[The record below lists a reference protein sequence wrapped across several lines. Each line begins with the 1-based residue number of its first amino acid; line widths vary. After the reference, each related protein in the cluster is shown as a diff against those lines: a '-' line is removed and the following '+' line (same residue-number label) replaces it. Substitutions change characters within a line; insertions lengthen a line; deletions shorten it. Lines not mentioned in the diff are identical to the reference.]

1 MNRNELPPELRA
13 ANEHLPALVLEMEKR
28 VPYAAASLS
37 RNGGLNIRV
46 SHREQQVTEV
56 KPSQGLVLSAWN
68 GSFFEER
75 ASSEL
80 TPKAMFDLAQFART
94 VELSTSPQRG
104 RDAVATSPQR
114 GRDAVATPS
123 ETIDPGA
130 SLRQHSDTPFVQDPT
145 LLSAKD
151 KLELCLQ
158 LHGNVRDLDPH
169 IVNVQVHYS
178 EVQESKAFANRSRQL
193 SQNVLRLRFTVVV
206 LVSDGQQVQYD
217 WLTKE
222 GTGGLELVQ
231 FTDEELRRLC
241 DRAVALLTAE
251 KVPPGMYEVICSPD
265 VSGVI
270 AHEAFGH
277 GVELD
282 MFLKGRARSQQ
293 YLGKPVA
300 SPLVSIVDDPSY
312 PGAHGSYFFDDEG
325 QLASPTYIIRE
336 GVFEQGLSD
345 LLSAHRLH
353 MPHTANGRR
362 ESFERKIYVRMS
374 NTFFAR
380 GETPVSTMIE
390 SVERGVYLNKTSSG
404 MEDPKGWGMQVT
416 SHYGQEIRHGKL
428 TGRLFAP
435 VGITGY
441 VPDILQSVSAVGNDF
456 ALSGG
461 TCGKGHKEWV
471 PVSSGGPHL
480 RLKARL
486 G

>member
-1 MNRNELPPELRA
+1 MDRNALPAELGA
-13 ANEHLPALVLEMEKR
+13 ANQHLPALILEMEKS
-28 VPYAAASLS
+28 VPYATASLH
-37 RNGGLNIRV
+37 RNGGLLITVND
-46 SHREQQVTEV
+46 REQHVTEV

-68 GSFFEER
+68 GVFFEER
-75 ASSEL
+75 ASSDL
-80 TPKAMFDLAQFART
+80 TPESMLDLAKFART
-94 VELSTSPQRG
+94 IKVSVSPNTR
-104 RDAVATSPQR
+104 RDAVATR
-114 GRDAVATPS
+114 A
-123 ETIDPGA
+123 ETIDPG
-130 SLRQHSDTPFVQDPT
+130 SPIQKHFDTPFVQDPT
-145 LLSAKD
+145 LLSPKD
-151 KLELCLQ
+151 KLGLCLQ
-158 LHGNVRDLDPH
+158 LHSKTRALDPH
-169 IVNVQVHYS
+169 IVNVQVGYK
-178 EVQESKAFANRSRQL
+178 ELQESKAFTNRNRRL
-193 SQNVLRLRFTVVV
+193 SQNVLRLRLTVVV
-206 LVSDGQQVQYD
+206 FVSDGQQLQYD

-231 FTDEELRRLC
+231 CSDEELRELC
-241 DRAVALLTAE
+241 SKAVALLTAE
-251 KVPPGMYEVICSPD
+251 KVPPGMYDVVCTPD

-282 MFLKGRARSQQ
+282 MFLKGRARAQQ
-293 YLGKPVA
+293 YLGQPIA

-336 GVFEQGLSD
+336 GVFQQGLSD
-345 LLSAHRLH
+345 LFSSHRLH

-362 ESFERKIYVRMS
+362 ESFERKVYVRMS

-380 GETPVSTMIE
+380 GETSVPSMIE
-390 SVERGVYLNKTSSG
+390 SVERGIYLNKTSSG

-416 SHYGQEIRHGKL
+416 SHYGEEIRHGKL

-441 VPDILQSVSAVGNDF
+441 VPDILQSVSAVGSDF

-480 RLKARL
+480 KLKARL

>member
-1 MNRNELPPELRA
+1 MNRNGLPPELSA

-28 VPYAAASLS
+28 VPYAAASLT
-37 RNGGLNIRV
+37 RNGGLLITV
-46 SHREQQVTEV
+46 SHREQQVTEI

-68 GSFFEER
+68 GAFFEEM
-75 ASSEL
+75 ATSEL
-80 TPKAMFDLAQFART
+80 TAKRMLALARELAET
-94 VELSTSPQRG
+94 VQ
-104 RDAVATSPQR
+104 VAPL
-114 GRDAVATPS
+114 S
-123 ETIDPGA
+123 ETIATGLPA
-130 SLRQHSDTPFVQDPT
+130 QKHFATPVAQDPT
-145 LLSAKD
+145 LLSPKD
-151 KLELCLQ
+151 KLEMCRQ
-158 LHGNVRDLDPH
+158 LHGKSRELDPR
-169 IVNVQVHYS
+169 IVNVQVRYS
-178 EVQESKAFANRSRQL
+178 ELQESKAFANRTKQL
-193 SQNVLRLRFTVVV
+193 SQNVTRLRLTVVV
-206 LVSDGQQVQYD
+206 FVSDGQQLQYD

-231 FTDEELRRLC
+231 YSDEELRQLSA
-241 DRAVALLTAE
+241 RAVALLAAK
-251 KVPPGMYEVICSPD
+251 KVAPGMYEVICTPD
-265 VSGVI
+265 ASGVI

-282 MFLKGRARSQQ
+282 MFLKERARSQQ
-293 YLGKPVA
+293 YLGKPIA

-312 PGAHGSYFFDDEG
+312 PGGHGSYFFDDEG
-325 QLASPTYIIRE
+325 QLASPTHIIRQ

-345 LLSAHRLH
+345 LFSAHLLH

-380 GETPVSTMIE
+380 GETPVRSMIE
-390 SVERGVYLNKTSSG
+390 SVERGVYLSKTSSG

-416 SHYGQEIRHGKL
+416 SHYGEEIRHGKL

-456 ALSGG
+456 GLTGG

-480 RLKARL
+480 KLKARL

>member
-1 MNRNELPPELRA
+1 VDRNKLPPELSA
-13 ANEHLPALVLEMEKR
+13 ANELLPALVLKMEKS
-28 VPYAAASLS
+28 VPYAAAALS
-37 RNGGLNIRV
+37 RNGGLNITV

-68 GSFFEER
+68 GTFFEER
-75 ASSEL
+75 ATSKV
-80 TPKAMFDLAQFART
+80 TPKAMLDLAQFARK
-94 VELSTSPQRG
+94 VEVSVSPK
-104 RDAVATSPQR
+104 R

-123 ETIDPGA
+123 EAIDPGPP
-130 SLRQHSDTPFVQDPT
+130 LEKHFDTPFVQDPT
-145 LLSAKD
+145 LLSPKD

-158 LHGNVRDLDPH
+158 LHSNTRDLDPR
-169 IVNVQVHYS
+169 IVNVQVRYG
-178 EVQESKAFANRSRQL
+178 ELRESKAFANRSRHL
-193 SQNVLRLRFTVVV
+193 SQNVLRLRLMVVV
-206 LVSDGQQVQYD
+206 LVSDGQQLQYD

-231 FTDEELRRLC
+231 FTTEELRGLC
-241 DRAVALLTAE
+241 DRAVALLKAD

-293 YLGKPVA
+293 YLGKPIA

-345 LLSAHRLH
+345 RFSAYRLH

-362 ESFERKIYVRMS
+362 ESFERKVYVRMS

-380 GETPVSTMIE
+380 GETPVPAIIE
-390 SVERGVYLNKTSSG
+390 NMEQGVYLNKTSSG

-416 SHYGQEIRHGKL
+416 SHYGEEIRHGKL
-428 TGRLFAP
+428 TGRLYAP

-480 RLKARL
+480 MLKARL

>member
-1 MNRNELPPELRA
+1 MNRNELPPELSA
-13 ANEHLPALVLEMEKR
+13 ANEHLPALVLEMEKW
-28 VPYAAASLS
+28 VPYAAASIS
-37 RNGGLNIRV
+37 RNGGLLITV

-68 GSFFEER
+68 GTFFEER
-75 ASSEL
+75 ATSEL
-80 TPKAMFDLAQFART
+80 TPKGMLDLAHFART
-94 VELSTSPQRG
+94 VKVAVSPKRG
-104 RDAVATSPQR
+104 RDAA
-114 GRDAVATPS
+114 ATPS
-123 ETIDPGA
+123 EIIDPGPP
-130 SLRQHSDTPFVQDPT
+130 LQEHFDTPLVQDPT
-145 LLSAKD
+145 LLSPKD

-158 LHGNVRDLDPH
+158 LHSNIRGLDPR
-169 IVNVQVHYS
+169 IVNVQVRYG
-178 EVQESKAFANRSRQL
+178 ELQESKAFANRSRQL
-193 SQNVLRLRFTVVV
+193 SQNVLRLRLSATV
-206 LVSDGQQVQYD
+206 LVSDGQQLQYD
-217 WLTKE
+217 WLIKE

-231 FTDEELRRLC
+231 FTAEELRGLC
-241 DRAVALLTAE
+241 DRAVALLKAE
-251 KVPPGMYEVICSPD
+251 KVPPGMYEVICAPD
-265 VSGVI
+265 TSGVI

-293 YLGKPVA
+293 YLGKPIA
-300 SPLVSIVDDPSY
+300 SPLVSILDDPSY

-325 QLASPTYIIRE
+325 QLASPTYVIRE

-380 GETPVSTMIE
+380 GETPVPSMIE

-480 RLKARL
+480 KLKARL

>member
-1 MNRNELPPELRA
+1 LFSKTEQGALSMNRNELPPELGA
-13 ANEHLPALVLEMEKR
+13 AKEHLPVLVLEMEKS

-37 RNGGLNIRV
+37 RNGGLRVTV

-68 GSFFEER
+68 GTFFEEK

-80 TPKAMFDLAQFART
+80 TPKAMSALAQFAKT
-94 VELSTSPQRG
+94 VRVSS
-104 RDAVATSPQR
+104 
-114 GRDAVATPS
+114 PS
-123 ETIDPGA
+123 ETIDPGPPLQKHFA
-130 SLRQHSDTPFVQDPT
+130 TPVVHDPT
-145 LLSAKD
+145 LLSPKD
-151 KLELCLQ
+151 KLDLCLQ
-158 LHGNVRDLDPH
+158 LHSNVRDLDPR
-169 IVNVQVHYS
+169 IVNVQVHYG

-193 SQNVLRLRFTVVV
+193 SQNVLRLRLMVMV
-206 LVSDGQQVQYD
+206 LVSDGQQMQYD
-217 WLTKE
+217 WLIKE

-231 FTDEELRRLC
+231 FTTEELHGLC
-241 DRAVALLTAE
+241 DRAVALLKAE
-251 KVPPGMYEVICSPD
+251 KVPPGMYDVICSPD

-312 PGAHGSYFFDDEG
+312 PGAHGSYSFDDEG
-325 QLASPTYIIRE
+325 QLASPTHIIRE

-345 LLSAHRLH
+345 LISAHRLH

-380 GETPVSTMIE
+380 GETPVSSMIE

-416 SHYGQEIRHGKL
+416 SQYGEEIRNGKL

-441 VPDILQSVSAVGNDF
+441 VPDILQSVSAAGNDF

-480 RLKARL
+480 KLKARL

>member
-1 MNRNELPPELRA
+1 MNRNALPPELCD
-13 ANEHLPALVLEMEKR
+13 ANEHLPALVREMETR
-28 VPYAAASLS
+28 VPYAAAYLA
-37 RNGGLNIRV
+37 RNGGLLVTV
-46 SHREQQVTEV
+46 SHREQQVTEI

-68 GSFFEER
+68 GAFFEEMATSELNSQSMLALAR
-75 ASSEL
+75 QLAQTVQVVASSE
-80 TPKAMFDLAQFART
+80 TITSDSPAQKHF
-94 VELSTSPQRG
+94 
-104 RDAVATSPQR
+104 
-114 GRDAVATPS
+114 ATPVAR
-123 ETIDPGA
+123 DPG
-130 SLRQHSDTPFVQDPT
+130 

-151 KLELCLQ
+151 KLEMCLQ
-158 LHGNVRDLDPH
+158 VHSKVRVLDPR
-169 IVNVQVHYS
+169 IVNVQVRYS
-178 EVQESKAFANRSRQL
+178 ELQESKAFANRTKHL

-206 LVSDGQQVQYD
+206 LVSNGQELQYD
-217 WLTKE
+217 WLGKE
-222 GTGGLELVQ
+222 GTGGLELIECK
-231 FTDEELRRLC
+231 DEELQKLVVK
-241 DRAVALLTAE
+241 AVALLEAE
-251 KVPPGMYEVICSPD
+251 KVEPGMYEVICTPD

-282 MFLKGRARSQQ
+282 MFLKQRARSQQ
-293 YLGKPVA
+293 YLGKPIA

-312 PGAHGSYFFDDEG
+312 PGGHGSYFFDDEG
-325 QLASPTYIIRE
+325 QLASPTYIIRQ

-345 LLSAHRLH
+345 LFSSHLLH
-353 MPHTANGRR
+353 LPHTANGRR
-362 ESFERKIYVRMS
+362 ESYERKIYVRMS

-380 GETPVSTMIE
+380 GETPVQSMIE

-416 SHYGQEIRHGKL
+416 SHYGEEIRGGKL

-441 VPDILQSVSAVGNDF
+441 VPDILQSVSAVGNDM
-456 ALSGG
+456 ALSAG

-480 RLKARL
+480 KLKARL

>member
-1 MNRNELPPELRA
+1 MNRNELPPELGA

-28 VPYAAASLS
+28 VPYAAASLH
-37 RNGGLNIRV
+37 RNGGLVITV

-68 GSFFEER
+68 GAFFEE
-75 ASSEL
+75 
-80 TPKAMFDLAQFART
+80 M
-94 VELSTSPQRG
+94 
-104 RDAVATSPQR
+104 ATSDLSAKHMPALAR
-114 GRDAVATPS
+114 GLAKSVQVVSPAEAIPTGSPATKHFATPV
-123 ETIDPGA
+123 
-130 SLRQHSDTPFVQDPT
+130 VQDPA
-145 LLSAKD
+145 LLSPHD
-151 KLELCLQ
+151 KLEMCRQ
-158 LHGNVRDLDPH
+158 LHSTASELDPR
-169 IVNVQVHYS
+169 IVNVQVRYS
-178 EVQESKAFANRSRQL
+178 EVQESKAFANRAQHL
-193 SQNVLRLRFTVVV
+193 SQNVLRIRLMVVV

-217 WLTKE
+217 WLSKE

-231 FTDEELRRLC
+231 CTPEELSELC
-241 DRAVALLTAE
+241 ARAVALLKAE
-251 KVPPGMYEVICSPD
+251 KVPPGMYDVICTPD

-282 MFLKGRARSQQ
+282 MFLKERARSQQ
-293 YLGKPVA
+293 YLGKPIA
-300 SPLVSIVDDPSY
+300 SPLVDIVDDPSY
-312 PGAHGSYFFDDEG
+312 PGGHGSYFFDDEG
-325 QLASPTYIIRE
+325 QLASPTHIIRQ

-345 LLSAHRLH
+345 LLSAHLLH

-380 GETPVSTMIE
+380 GETPVRSMIE
-390 SVERGVYLNKTSSG
+390 SVEQGVYLNKTSSG

-416 SHYGQEIRHGKL
+416 SHYAEEIRHGKL
-428 TGRLFAP
+428 SGRLFAP

-456 ALSGG
+456 RLSGG

-480 RLKARL
+480 KLKARL

>member
-1 MNRNELPPELRA
+1 MNRNELPSELSA
-13 ANEHLPALVLEMEKR
+13 ASEHLPKLVLEMEKS

-37 RNGGLNIRV
+37 RNGGLVILV

-75 ASSEL
+75 ASSDLTLEAMLEL
-80 TPKAMFDLAQFART
+80 ARFASS
-94 VELSTSPQRG
+94 VKVSSP
-104 RDAVATSPQR
+104 P
-114 GRDAVATPS
+114 
-123 ETIDPGA
+123 ETIDPGPP
-130 SLRQHSDTPFVQDPT
+130 LRKHFDTPVVQDPT
-145 LLSAKD
+145 LLSPKD

-158 LHGNVRDLDPH
+158 LHRSIRDLDAR
-169 IVNVQVHYS
+169 IVNVQVRYS
-178 EVQESKAFANRSRQL
+178 ELQESKAFANRSRRL
-193 SQNVLRLRFTVVV
+193 SQNVLRLRLSLMV
-206 LVSDGQQVQYD
+206 LVSDGQQMQYD

-222 GTGGLELVQ
+222 GTGGLELAQ
-231 FTDEELRRLC
+231 FTDQELRGLC
-241 DRAVALLTAE
+241 DSAVALLEAE
-251 KVPPGMYEVICSPD
+251 KVPPGMYDVICSPD

-293 YLGKPVA
+293 YLGKRIA
-300 SPLVSIVDDPSY
+300 SPLVSIIDDPSY

-325 QLASPTYIIRE
+325 RLASPTYIIRN
-336 GVFEQGLSD
+336 GVFEQGISD
-345 LLSAHRLH
+345 LFSAHRLH

-374 NTFFAR
+374 NTFFGR
-380 GETPVSTMIE
+380 GDTPVPAMIE
-390 SVERGVYLNKTSSG
+390 GVEEGVYLNKTSSG

-416 SHYGQEIRHGKL
+416 SHYGEEIRQGRL

-441 VPDILQSVSAVGNDF
+441 VPDILQSVSAIGSDF

-480 RLKARL
+480 KLKARL

>member
-1 MNRNELPPELRA
+1 MNWNELPPELCA

-28 VPYAAASLS
+28 APYASAALT
-37 RNGGLNIRV
+37 RNGGLIVTV
-46 SHREQQVTEV
+46 SDREQQVTEV

-75 ASSEL
+75 ATSNLALAHLQEL
-80 TPKAMFDLAQFART
+80 ARSASA
-94 VELSTSPQRG
+94 VKISASP
-104 RDAVATSPQR
+104 
-114 GRDAVATPS
+114 
-123 ETIDPGA
+123 ETIDPGRPM
-130 SLRQHSDTPFVQDPT
+130 RQHFSTPVVQDPT
-145 LLSAKD
+145 LLSPKD
-151 KLELCLQ
+151 KLELCRQ
-158 LHGNVRDLDPH
+158 LHSQTRALDPR
-169 IVNVQVHYS
+169 IVNVQVRYS
-178 EVQESKAFANRSRQL
+178 ELQESKAFANRSRQL
-193 SQNVLRLRFTVVV
+193 SQNVLRLSLILVV
-206 LVSDGQQVQYD
+206 LVSDGQQMQYD
-217 WLTKE
+217 WLSKE

-231 FTDEELRRLC
+231 CSADELRALC
-241 DRAVALLTAE
+241 ARAVALLAAE
-251 KVPPGMYEVICSPD
+251 KVPPGMYEAICSPD

-282 MFLKGRARSQQ
+282 MFLKDRARSQQ
-293 YLGKPVA
+293 FLGKPIA
-300 SPLVSIVDDPSY
+300 SPLVNILDDPSY

-325 QLASPTYIIRE
+325 QLASPTHIIRQ
-336 GVFEQGLSD
+336 GVFERGLSD
-345 LLSAHRLH
+345 LFSSHRLH

-362 ESFERKIYVRMS
+362 ESFERKLYVRMS

-380 GETPVSTMIE
+380 GETSVPAMIE
-390 SVERGVYLNKTSSG
+390 SVEQGVYLNKTSSG

-416 SHYGQEIRHGKL
+416 SHYGEEIRHGKL

-435 VGITGY
+435 IGITGY

-456 ALSGG
+456 ELGGG

>member
-1 MNRNELPPELRA
+1 MKRNELPPELSA
-13 ANEHLPALVLEMEKR
+13 ANEHLPALVLEMEKW

-37 RNGGLNIRV
+37 RNGGLLITV

-68 GSFFEER
+68 GTFFEER
-75 ASSEL
+75 ATSEL
-80 TPKAMFDLAQFART
+80 TPKGMLHLARFART
-94 VELSTSPQRG
+94 VKAAVSPKG
-104 RDAVATSPQR
+104 ARDAVA
-114 GRDAVATPS
+114 APS
-123 ETIDPGA
+123 EAIDPGA
-130 SLRQHSDTPFVQDPT
+130 PIHEHFDTPLVQDPT

-158 LHGNVRDLDPH
+158 LHGSIRGLDPR
-169 IVNVQVHYS
+169 IVNVQVRYG
-178 EVQESKAFANRSRQL
+178 EIQESKAFANRSRLL
-193 SQNVLRLRFTVVV
+193 SQNVLRLRMSVMI

-217 WLTKE
+217 WLIKE

-231 FTDEELRRLC
+231 FSTEELRQLC
-241 DRAVALLTAE
+241 ARAVALLRAE

-325 QLASPTYIIRE
+325 QLASPTFIIRE
-336 GVFEQGLSD
+336 GVFQQGLSD
-345 LLSAHRLH
+345 LFSAHRLH

-362 ESFERKIYVRMS
+362 ESYERKIYVRMS

-380 GETPVSTMIE
+380 GETPVPSMIE

-416 SHYGQEIRHGKL
+416 SHYGEEIRNGKL

-441 VPDILQSVSAVGNDF
+441 VPNILQSISAVGNDF

-480 RLKARL
+480 KLKARL

>member
-1 MNRNELPPELRA
+1 ML
-13 ANEHLPALVLEMEKR
+13 
-28 VPYAAASLS
+28 
-37 RNGGLNIRV
+37 
-46 SHREQQVTEV
+46 
-56 KPSQGLVLSAWN
+56 
-68 GSFFEER
+68 
-75 ASSEL
+75 
-80 TPKAMFDLAQFART
+80 DLAEFVGTIKVSA
-94 VELSTSPQRG
+94 PF
-104 RDAVATSPQR
+104 
-114 GRDAVATPS
+114 
-123 ETIDPGA
+123 ETIDPGPPI
-130 SLRQHSDTPFVQDPT
+130 QKHFDTPLVQDPT
-145 LLSAKD
+145 LLSPKD
-151 KLELCLQ
+151 KLELCLH
-158 LHGNVRDLDPH
+158 LHGQTRALDPR
-169 IVNVQVHYS
+169 IVNVQVRYS
-178 EVQESKAFANRSRQL
+178 ELQESKVFTNRNKQL
-193 SQNVLRLRFTVVV
+193 SQNVLRLRVTVMVV
-206 LVSDGQQVQYD
+206 VSDGQQLQYD
-217 WLTKE
+217 WLMKE
-222 GTGGLELVQ
+222 GTGGLELAQ
-231 FTDEELRRLC
+231 FSAEELRALC
-241 DRAVALLTAE
+241 ARAVALLTAE
-251 KVPPGMYEVICSPD
+251 KVPPGMYEVICAPD

-293 YLGKPVA
+293 YLGKSIA
-300 SPLVSIVDDPSY
+300 SPLVSIMDDPSY

-336 GVFEQGLSD
+336 GVFERGLSD
-345 LLSAHRLH
+345 LFSAHRLQ

-380 GETPVSTMIE
+380 GGTPVPSMIE
-390 SVERGVYLNKTSSG
+390 SVERGIYLNKTSSG

-416 SHYGQEIRHGKL
+416 GHYGEEIRHGKL

-480 RLKARL
+480 KLKARL